1 MCQPNRF
8 TLIVQQ
14 AQKARE
20 QIDTQYYVNKRER
33 SREFIEACKDLP
45 EWKGKH
51 TADLSE
57 LMPLDEA
64 IVFLNRS
71 QHCIAEYSRLGYFK
85 RIKVGRNTFYSK
97 KEIIKFKNEFLPEI
111 DKYKLKK

>member
-8 TLIVQQ
+8 TQIVQQ

-20 QIDTQYYVNKRER
+20 QIDEHYYTNKRER
-33 SREFIEACKDLP
+33 SQEFIESCKDLP
-45 EWKGKH
+45 EWKGRN
-51 TADLSE
+51 TMDLSE
-57 LMPLDEA
+57 VMSLDEA

-85 RIKVGRNTFYSK
+85 RIKVGRNTFYNK

-111 DKYKLKK
+111 DKFKLKK